1 VSIGLPSRVRTS
13 DRSVVGVVQPP
24 LTECRRRCTVPLDMP
39 APKKPTE
46 GAPEAKDDTD
56 EFLEWLEGVPDPQ
69 ERYRRATAELEKHQQ
84 VVERL
89 SSVRA
94 NAASDAYESGDT
106 VRALAEQ
113 LGVSPSRVHQLI
125 QESKARTSKGAGAK
139 RRPSSRQKGR
149 ST

>member
-1 VSIGLPSRVRTS
+1 MAG
-13 DRSVVGVVQPP
+13 
-24 LTECRRRCTVPLDMP
+24 
-39 APKKPTE
+39 PKKPAQ
-46 GAPEAKDDTD
+46 GAPEAKDDTE

-69 ERYRRATAELEKHQQ
+69 ER
-84 VVERL
+84 L

-94 NAASDAYESGDT
+94 NAASAAYESGDT

-125 QESKARTSKGAGAK
+125 QESKARTSKKAGAK
-139 RRPSSRQKGR
+139 RRPSSRQKGG

>member
-1 VSIGLPSRVRTS
+1 MSGRKKLDGDTS
-13 DRSVVGVVQPP
+13 QAEAD
-24 LTECRRRCTVPLDMP
+24 TESFIT
-39 APKKPTE
+39 
-46 GAPEAKDDTD
+46 
-56 EFLEWLEGVPDPQ
+56 WLEEVPDPQ

-94 NAASDAYESGDT
+94 VAASDAYESGET

-125 QESKARTSKGAGAK
+125 QESKARSTKGDGQK
-139 RRPSSRQKGR
+139 RRSAGRQKGR
-149 ST
+149 SK

>member
-1 VSIGLPSRVRTS
+1 
-13 DRSVVGVVQPP
+13 
-24 LTECRRRCTVPLDMP
+24 MP
-39 APKKPTE
+39 AQKKPSE
-46 GAPEAKDDTD
+46 GEPEAKDDTE

-125 QESKARTSKGAGAK
+125 QESKARTSKAAREK
-139 RRPSSRQKGR
+139 RRRSSRQKGG

>member
-1 VSIGLPSRVRTS
+1 
-13 DRSVVGVVQPP
+13 
-24 LTECRRRCTVPLDMP
+24 MP

>member
-1 VSIGLPSRVRTS
+1 
-13 DRSVVGVVQPP
+13 
-24 LTECRRRCTVPLDMP
+24 MP
-39 APKKPTE
+39 AREKPASESSQSQDETE
-46 GAPEAKDDTD
+46 A
-56 EFLEWLEGVPDPQ
+56 FMEWLEGVPDPQ

-94 NAASDAYESGDT
+94 LAASDAYASGDT

-125 QESKARTSKGAGAK
+125 QEAKAHSAKGKGQK
-139 RRPSSRQKGR
+139 RRSPGRQKGG
-149 ST
+149 SK

>member
-1 VSIGLPSRVRTS
+1 
-13 DRSVVGVVQPP
+13 
-24 LTECRRRCTVPLDMP
+24 MP
-39 APKKPTE
+39 ARKKPTG
-46 GAPEAKDDTD
+46 GAPEAKDSTED
-56 EFLEWLEGVPDPQ
+56 FLQWLEGVPDPR

-94 NAASDAYESGDT
+94 SAASDAYESGDT

-125 QESKARTSKGAGAK
+125 KESKARSSKAAGAQ
-139 RRPSSRQKGR
+139 RRPSSRQKGG